1 MADRAKSTKEI
12 TREYFESMI
21 LEMRL
26 IDSVVP
32 DTELELYGE
41 KFQTPIMT
49 AALSH
54 LGKFHPEMTEELRG
68 VMAYTGVRTLKEF
81 DASVIHRI

>member
-12 TREYFESMI
+12 TREYFDSMI

-32 DTELELYGE
+32 DTELEL
-41 KFQTPIMT
+41 
-49 AALSH
+49 
-54 LGKFHPEMTEELRG
+54 
-68 VMAYTGVRTLKEF
+68 
-81 DASVIHRI
+81 